1 FASHLSQQLQKDPG
15 LNAMGISSSAGIQK
29 AVNGVKTHGLTSG
42 NGSQQAKQVSNVG
55 NLVQAS
61 TESFKQG

>member
-1 FASHLSQQLQKDPG
+1 
-15 LNAMGISSSAGIQK
+15 MGISSAAGIQK

-42 NGSQQAKQVSNVG
+42 TGSQKAKQVSNVG

-61 TESFKQG
+61 TESFKRGMQQNNRQAL